1 MKALKYIGRH
11 KTFTDKIYGTGLR
24 WERDVTVHRIEAK
37 LANRFLRHKD
47 SFAEV
52 EGAAMLA
59 RTGDAPAAM
68 VPRPAQSDLE
78 IELLRDSIQRMDME
92 SLSRLAFTQFAGLRL
107 DTSIPVEEARR
118 QVTMM
123 VDRFL
128 PINEPPP
135 QGGENPGGVAVAAM
149 VPQPAQSDDTQDG
162 PGDVAPT
169 IHEDNIVAEVLG
181 LSAKGMKHGE
191 IGKHLGLHH
200 MQVSK
205 IIRDHFS
212 D

>member
-68 VPRPAQSDLE
+68 VP
-78 IELLRDSIQRMDME
+78 
-92 SLSRLAFTQFAGLRL
+92 
-107 DTSIPVEEARR
+107 
-118 QVTMM
+118 
-123 VDRFL
+123 
-128 PINEPPP
+128 
-135 QGGENPGGVAVAAM
+135 
-149 VPQPAQSDDTQDG
+149 QPAQSDDTQDG